1 MPFHLRTPI
10 EMYMMDSEHDSRIA
24 GTLGF
29 EWKSYHF
36 PTPSM
41 LSEKRSYATQ
51 NLGMLKAMMSQSDLI
66 NGKDYIFQGPSDR
79 REPLKSTNIGF
90 RDECEGLMMIMRWIS
105 SDWYRKQN
113 I

>member
-1 MPFHLRTPI
+1 MPFRREPI
-10 EMYMMDSEHDSRIA
+10 EMFVMDSYLDSKIE

-29 EWKSYHF
+29 SWKDYHF

-41 LSEKRSYATQ
+41 LREKRSYATQ
-51 NLGMLKAMMSQSDLI
+51 NLSMLKAMMSQSDLI
-66 NGKDYIFQGPSDR
+66 NGKDYIFQGPSDN
-79 REPLKSTNIGF
+79 REPMKSTRIGF
-90 RDECEGLMMIMRWIS
+90 RDECEGLLMIIRWVS